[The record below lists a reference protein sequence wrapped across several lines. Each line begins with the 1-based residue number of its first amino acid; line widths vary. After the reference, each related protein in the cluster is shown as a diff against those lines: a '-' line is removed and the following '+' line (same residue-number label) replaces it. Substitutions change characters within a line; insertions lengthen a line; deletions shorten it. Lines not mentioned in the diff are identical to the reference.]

1 MRDEFLGLLQRSVT
15 SLHSMLDEV
24 MDLARLQAG
33 HELRDVAPFDAAV
46 LLRELSETLQP
57 LANERGLILTVD
69 GPASLP
75 IEGDAVKTRRITQN
89 LLLNALKYTT
99 EGGVT
104 ISWGDSRDNDPKRW
118 ILCVQDTGPGIHA
131 GPGAPLVEALQE
143 ATAESLQV
151 EAEVTNRGRDSI
163 QVNESVSPDA
173 TFRVVLPR
181 HYTLCEQTK

>member
-1 MRDEFLGLLQRSVT
+1 MIRNVGVVKNVTTGLTHEDFPQAMRDEFLGLLQRSVT

-57 LANERGLILTVD
+57 LANERGLTLTVD
-69 GPASLP
+69 GPTSLP

-104 ISWGDSRDNDPKRW
+104 IR
-118 ILCVQDTGPGIHA
+118 A
-131 GPGAPLVEALQE
+131 A
-143 ATAESLQV
+143 
-151 EAEVTNRGRDSI
+151 
-163 QVNESVSPDA
+163 
-173 TFRVVLPR
+173 F
-181 HYTLCEQTK
+181 